1 MKNFRHCVPAGVI
14 PVNAGDRRP
23 LIYHAPG
30 FGGGTSMLGIF
41 PKVTPCNIGSI
52 ITEPR
57 EWFCF

>member
-1 MKNFRHCVPAGVI
+1 MKKLPALGTGGVI
-14 PVNAGDRRP
+14 PVNAGDRRS
-23 LIYHAPG
+23 LIYHVPG
-30 FGGGTSMLGIF
+30 FRAGTSMSGIF